1 MMDSIKVIETR
12 SHSDMISPRVNRIQ
26 VVLTFFSI
34 IAADTL
40 FLILNG
46 VSPISLLLLVPIAMG
61 VFVIA
66 LLLCIACNDIYV
78 KYNYDKILKNGQ
90 NLLIDYDDLVSLN
103 DILIL
108 PDDKLI
114 RRYSLIDAVA
124 SSSTHI
130 QFDNTVKFVD
140 TISVREKHLPKYEPI
155 VNACPQ
161 NARTLD
167 DLKQSIAS
175 IVQAKLTLEEQNK
188 MDEQQAKYERYT
200 KANQTF
206 DPNTKEVQSLR
217 ALQSQIGQS
226 IDDIHSNTKDNLK

>member
-1 MMDSIKVIETR
+1 MDSIKVIETR
-12 SHSDMISPRVNRIQ
+12 SHSDMVSSKVNAIQ
-26 VVLTFFSI
+26 IILTVFTI
-34 IAADTL
+34 IATDTS

-46 VSPISLLLLVPIAMG
+46 VSFISLLSAIPIAMSI
-61 VFVIA
+61 FAIS
-66 LLLCIACNDIYV
+66 LLVCTFINYIYV
-78 KYNYDKILKNGQ
+78 KYNYDKILKKGR
-90 NLLIDYDDLVSLN
+90 NLLIDDDDLISLN

-114 RRYSLIDAVA
+114 RRYSLIDAMA
-124 SSSTHI
+124 SSSTRIH
-130 QFDNTVKFVD
+130 FDNTVKFVD

-161 NARTLD
+161 NARALD

-206 DPNTKEVQSLR
+206 DPSTKEVQSLR

>member
-1 MMDSIKVIETR
+1 MDSIKVIETR
-12 SHSDMISPRVNRIQ
+12 SHSDMVSSKVNAIQ
-26 VVLTFFSI
+26 IILTVFTI
-34 IAADTL
+34 IATDIP

-46 VSPISLLLLVPIAMG
+46 VSFISLLSVIPITMSIFVISLLVCTFING
-61 VFVIA
+61 
-66 LLLCIACNDIYV
+66 IYV
-78 KYNYDKILKNGQ
+78 KFNYDKILEKGQ
-90 NLLIDYDDLVSLN
+90 NLLIDDDDLVSLN

-114 RRYSLIDAVA
+114 RRYSLIDAMA
-124 SSSTHI
+124 SSSTDI
-130 QFDNTVKFVD
+130 QFDNTIKFVN

-206 DPNTKEVQSLR
+206 NPNTKEVQSLR

>member
-12 SHSDMISPRVNRIQ
+12 SHGDMVSSKVNRIQ
-26 VVLTFFSI
+26 VVFTFSSI
-34 IAADTL
+34 IATEIL
-40 FLILNG
+40 LLILNG
-46 VSPISLLLLVPIAMG
+46 ITPITLLSLVPTAMS
-61 VFVIA
+61 VFITS
-66 LLLCIACNDIYV
+66 LLLCIAYNSIYV
-78 KYNYDKILKNGQ
+78 KFNYDKILEKGQ

-124 SSSTHI
+124 SSSTDI

-167 DLKQSIAS
+167 DLKQSIVS

>member
-1 MMDSIKVIETR
+1 MMDSIKVQEAY
-12 SHSDMISPRVNRIQ
+12 SHSDMVSFKVNAIQ
-26 VVLTFFSI
+26 VILTIFTI
-34 IAADTL
+34 IATDTS

-46 VSPISLLLLVPIAMG
+46 VSFINILLLVPIAMG
-61 VFVIA
+61 VVLISLFA
-66 LLLCIACNDIYV
+66 CIIINYFYV
-78 KYNYDKILKNGQ
+78 KYNYDEILKKGQ

-114 RRYSLIDAVA
+114 RRYSLIDAMA
-124 SSSTHI
+124 SSSTRVHL
-130 QFDNTVKFVD
+130 DNTVKFVN
-140 TISVREKHLPKYEPI
+140 TIFVREQQLPKYEPI
-155 VNACPQ
+155 ANACPQ
-161 NARTLD
+161 NARSYD

-188 MDEQQAKYERYT
+188 MDEQQAIYDRYA

>member
-1 MMDSIKVIETR
+1 
-12 SHSDMISPRVNRIQ
+12 MI
-26 VVLTFFSI
+26 
-34 IAADTL
+34 
-40 FLILNG
+40 
-46 VSPISLLLLVPIAMG
+46 
-61 VFVIA
+61 
-66 LLLCIACNDIYV
+66 
-78 KYNYDKILKNGQ
+78 
-90 NLLIDYDDLVSLN
+90 SLN

-114 RRYSLIDAVA
+114 RRYSLIDAMA
-124 SSSTHI
+124 SSSTRIH
-130 QFDNTVKFVD
+130 FDNTVKFVD

-161 NARTLD
+161 NARALD

-206 DPNTKEVQSLR
+206 DPSTKEVQSLR

>member
-12 SHSDMISPRVNRIQ
+12 SHSDMVSSKVNAIQ
-26 VVLTFFSI
+26 IILTVFTI
-34 IAADTL
+34 IATDIL

-46 VSPISLLLLVPIAMG
+46 VSFISLLSAIPIAMSI
-61 VFVIA
+61 FAIS
-66 LLLCIACNDIYV
+66 LLVCTFINYIYV

-90 NLLIDYDDLVSLN
+90 NLLINNDLVSLN

-124 SSSTHI
+124 SSSTDI

-167 DLKQSIAS
+167 DLKQSIVS

-206 DPNTKEVQSLR
+206 NPNTKEVQSLR